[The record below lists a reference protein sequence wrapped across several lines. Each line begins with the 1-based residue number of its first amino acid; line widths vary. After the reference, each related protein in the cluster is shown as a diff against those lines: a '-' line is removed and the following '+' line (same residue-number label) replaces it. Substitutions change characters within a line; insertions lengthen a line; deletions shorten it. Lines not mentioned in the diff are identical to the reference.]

1 MKSNR
6 AKPGECCEYCG
17 EPLTRA
23 RVSFYRR
30 RRKLHVLFQRVPA
43 LVCRACGHRV
53 FEAVAVEAME
63 YELDRPRTRK
73 RTAELVIVSA

>member
-6 AKPGECCEYCG
+6 TKPGERCEYCG
-17 EPLTRA
+17 EPLDRA

-30 RRKLHVLFQRVPA
+30 RRKLHILFQRIPA
-43 LVCRACGHRV
+43 LVCRSCGHRL
-53 FEAVAVEAME
+53 FEASAIEAME
-63 YELDRPRTRK
+63 HELNQPRPQK